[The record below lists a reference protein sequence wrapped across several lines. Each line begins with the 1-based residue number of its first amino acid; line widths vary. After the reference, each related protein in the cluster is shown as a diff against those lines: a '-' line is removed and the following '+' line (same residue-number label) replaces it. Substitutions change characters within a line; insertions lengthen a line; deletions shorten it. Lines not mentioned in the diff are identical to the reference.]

1 MTVHKKAFILTDV
14 KPVFYF
20 IFTTSRHCFDFFE
33 KAFFTFW
40 LSFNAVRIKCFTC
53 IFKHECHRERYVRWQ
68 SIKSKTTDGE
78 GRGGGWMD
86 KRRSFTQE
94 TGVCIPCEIKS
105 KY

>member
-1 MTVHKKAFILTDV
+1 MI
-14 KPVFYF
+14 
-20 IFTTSRHCFDFFE
+20 FFE
-33 KAFFTFW
+33 IVRYHKAFFTFR
-40 LSFNAVRIKCFTC
+40 LSFNAVRIKWFTC
-53 IFKHECHRERYVRWQ
+53 IFKHECNIEKGEKGQ

-94 TGVCIPCEIKS
+94 TGICIPCEIES